1 MKEIPREIWGS
12 LQDHHAVCEI
22 RGGGKESALP
32 LLARTSVYRVFYSR
46 LSKPI
51 PRKGK
56 IQYFLNGSGDVA
68 STLICGHDYSGN
80 IIAPK
85 GGHKQMGVLEEYEDT
100 ETKVSY

>member
-1 MKEIPREIWGS
+1 MRYGV
-12 LQDHHAVCEI
+12 VCKTI
-22 RGGGKESALP
+22 TQYAKLGGGKESALR

-56 IQYFLNGSGDVA
+56 MQYFLNGSGDIA

-80 IIAPK
+80 IIAPN

-100 ETKVSY
+100 ETEMPD